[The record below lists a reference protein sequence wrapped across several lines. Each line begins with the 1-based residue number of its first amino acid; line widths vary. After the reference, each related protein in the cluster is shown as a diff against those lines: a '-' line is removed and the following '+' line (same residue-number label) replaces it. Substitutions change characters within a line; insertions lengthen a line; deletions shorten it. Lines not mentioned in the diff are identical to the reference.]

1 MKVYEINEN
10 STEELSIRSCSEDS
24 EEYRL
29 KAIEEGL
36 AALFFSCGYDN
47 EG

>member
-10 STEELSIRSCSEDS
+10 STDELGIRSCSEDS

-29 KAIEEGL
+29 RAIEEGL
-36 AALFFSCGYDN
+36 SSLFFTCGQVD
-47 EG
+47 